1 MSARIDLSALAQEVV
16 TGGVL
21 FGSASDVLVAQPDRG
36 YRRVFHNKGQ
46 HPLSVRRCAENFLR
60 RLVCA
65 PNLPQCCVTCG
76 ADITTHS
83 GYTCSACRK
92 DRRANADPVNWD
104 VLTPD
109 EQAERLAALRA
120 KWDAEHVNSGDTV
133 PVPTKLWHTS
143 TSSGRDLHAGLELAE
158 RLIREKGGDVP
169 LDTGRA
175 VIADA
180 HQRALARRQASALA
194 ETA

>member
-1 MSARIDLSALAQEVV
+1 MTTRIDLSTLAQEVV
-16 TGGVL
+16 IGGVL
-21 FGSASDVLVAQPDRG
+21 FGNASDLLVALPDRG

-65 PNLPQCCVTCG
+65 PDLPQCCVTCG

-92 DRRANADPVNWD
+92 DRRSNADPVNWD
-104 VLTPD
+104 LLTAE

-120 KWDAEHVNSGDTV
+120 KWDAEHPNIGAR
-133 PVPTKLWHTS
+133 VPTPTKQWHAPDQ
-143 TSSGRDLHAGLELAE
+143 GEWRDLHAGLLLAE
-158 RLIREKGGDVP
+158 RLIRAKGGMVP
-169 LDTGRA
+169 VREKFD
-175 VIADA
+175 DY
-180 HQRALARRQASALA
+180 LARYEAREQR